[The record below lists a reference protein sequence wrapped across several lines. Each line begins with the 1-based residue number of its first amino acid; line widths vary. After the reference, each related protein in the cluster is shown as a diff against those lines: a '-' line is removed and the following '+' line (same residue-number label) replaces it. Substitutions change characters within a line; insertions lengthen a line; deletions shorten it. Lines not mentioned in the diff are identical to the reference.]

1 MVIGAIIIA
10 GCLHCYFS
18 TRERVKP
25 IDEKEEKISAKS
37 ALMML
42 VKNKSWLQNSVF
54 TLLYFSSNIVVT
66 SSIAYYATY
75 VLKAPGRVTA
85 ILGAFAAGSLL
96 ILPMVSSASK
106 RYGRRVS
113 MVCGSS
119 LLILSKV
126 VFLLNPRSLA
136 FAAVGGLIMGMSV
149 GFNIVLFS
157 TNRADLNDLLE
168 WKHGRRIENVMST
181 LSGFV
186 AKCGSSV
193 ASLMVGFGLQLTGYV
208 AGAAE
213 QTAGTINMIISYQ
226 SAVPLVFG
234 IIMLLISLKVKLD
247 EEVARMNAEKAGAFP
262 RQQAGPIEPLFRE
275 KSIVGVYS
283 MLDILITNATIL
295 DGTGAARRRGSVGIE
310 DGKITYVGPSLPEAI
325 EVLDIQGHVVAPG
338 FIDVHGHS
346 DLFAFIDPLR
356 DSKLKQGITTEI
368 AGQCGLGPA
377 PVSRRH
383 LDAYHGYFERQGIPA
398 YPDCAGFTSIGAYMD
413 YMETMSLGINLA
425 LFIPHGALRMAVM
438 GLSPACPGTRE
449 IHAMKALVEEGMRSG
464 ALGLSTGLMYAPG
477 SFAEREEIE
486 ALCKVVGKFGG
497 IYTSHIRNQGA
508 LLVESVAETL
518 DVGRRTG
525 ARVNISHHKPP
536 ESELGQGGYNLPHV
550 G

>member
-1 MVIGAIIIA
+1 MEGSNADERVRLREKLGMGSLTLSINLVEQFVSTFLLYYLTDVFGLLPALAGVLLMLGRIWDGVNDPILGFFADNRRFRSGERVRPYALYFCGPLALMCVAMFAKVNISSTALKFTYALLVYLIFDTVCTLIRLPAYGLPMLATSDVKERISINAYVSGAASLGGVLASLALWPIVRAFGGTDASGQIINQERGFLFGSMVIGAIIIA

-157 TNRADLNDLLE
+157 TNRADLVDLLE

-247 EEVARMNAEKAGAFP
+247 EEVARMNAEKAA
-262 RQQAGPIEPLFRE
+262 
-275 KSIVGVYS
+275 K
-283 MLDILITNATIL
+283 
-295 DGTGAARRRGSVGIE
+295 GI
-310 DGKITYVGPSLPEAI
+310 S
-325 EVLDIQGHVVAPG
+325 
-338 FIDVHGHS
+338 
-346 DLFAFIDPLR
+346 
-356 DSKLKQGITTEI
+356 
-368 AGQCGLGPA
+368 
-377 PVSRRH
+377 
-383 LDAYHGYFERQGIPA
+383 
-398 YPDCAGFTSIGAYMD
+398 
-413 YMETMSLGINLA
+413 
-425 LFIPHGALRMAVM
+425 
-438 GLSPACPGTRE
+438 
-449 IHAMKALVEEGMRSG
+449 
-464 ALGLSTGLMYAPG
+464 
-477 SFAEREEIE
+477 
-486 ALCKVVGKFGG
+486 
-497 IYTSHIRNQGA
+497 
-508 LLVESVAETL
+508 
-518 DVGRRTG
+518 
-525 ARVNISHHKPP
+525 
-536 ESELGQGGYNLPHV
+536 
-550 G
+550 